1 MTLKTGALYTLG
13 GLLALVATFGAGRYS
28 RPAEIEIRTEYV
40 EKVREVRV
48 VQMVRVL
55 ETRTKRVIVSKP
67 DGTTTTTEDVV
78 TKENE
83 RTAKNTEIE
92 KETEGAK
99 VSVTKNV
106 NKTNWHLGV
115 HAGLDVS
122 STGNSAS
129 RISPIFG
136 VTVGHRLVGPFSI
149 TATGFTSGLF
159 AAGVAIDF

>member
-1 MTLKTGALYTLG
+1 MTLKTGALYAFGGIAALG
-13 GLLALVATFGAGRYS
+13 TAFAAGIYS
-28 RPAEIEIRTEYV
+28 RPARVEVRTEYL
-40 EKVREVRV
+40 ERVREVRSI
-48 VQMVRVL
+48 QMVRVL
-55 ETRTKRVIVSKP
+55 ETRTKRVVVSKP
-67 DGTTTTTEDVV
+67 DGTTTTSEEIV

-83 RTAKNTEIE
+83 NSSSVAKTE
-92 KETEGAK
+92 KETEVAK

-122 STGNSAS
+122 SPGNSSS
-129 RISPIFG
+129 RITPIFG

-159 AAGVAIDF
+159 AAGVALDF